1 MQLKIREMNKKD
13 VPYVCDIQLEAFGM
27 RTPDDFDHCIDSD
40 LYWYGVVEMS
50 NLIIGYF
57 GTMII
62 DYECELLTLAIDSL
76 YRNMGIGKYVLAGI
90 IAYAKK
96 RGCKTI
102 YLEVN
107 ENNDSAVTLYKNIG
121 FTQRYIRRGYY
132 DDNSKSGGN
141 ALVMQLE
148 I

>member
-1 MQLKIREMNKKD
+1 MKRSD

-27 RTPDDFDHCIDSD
+27 RTPDDFDHCIESD
-40 LYWYGVVEMS
+40 LYWYGVAEMS
-50 NLIIGYF
+50 RSIVGYF

-62 DYECELLTLAIDSL
+62 DYECELLTLAVDGMHRS
-76 YRNMGIGKYVLAGI
+76 MGIGKYVLAGV

-107 ENNDSAVTLYKNIG
+107 ENNAPAVGLYKKLG
-121 FTQRYIRRGYY
+121 FKQRYIRRGYY
-132 DDNSKSGGN
+132 DDTMGTGGN
-141 ALVMQLE
+141 ALVMQLDL
-148 I
+148 